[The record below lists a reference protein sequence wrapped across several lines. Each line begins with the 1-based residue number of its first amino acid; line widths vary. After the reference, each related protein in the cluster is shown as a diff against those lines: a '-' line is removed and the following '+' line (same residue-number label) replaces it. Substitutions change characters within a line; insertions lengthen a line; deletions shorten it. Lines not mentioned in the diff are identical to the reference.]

1 MLYACEGIGKTVH
14 VYVDVNDSKSLV
26 LWLTRGRM
34 LYAGADYINTVTGEL
49 VYQRKATFAERQYA
63 VEKIRKALLD
73 DSYDNLEL
81 YNCGCGE
88 NISMILD
95 TLASI

>member
-1 MLYACEGIGKTVH
+1 MLYACEGIGNTVH
-14 VYVDVNDSKSLV
+14 VDIEVNDSKSIV
-26 LWLTRGRM
+26 VWLTHGK
-34 LYAGADYINTVTGEL
+34 LLHVGADYINTVTGEV
-49 VYQRKATFAERQYA
+49 VYQRKASFAEVQHA
-63 VEKIRKALLD
+63 VSEIRTALLD
-73 DSYDNLEL
+73 DNYGNLVL

>member
-14 VYVDVNDSKSLV
+14 VHVDVNDSKSLV

-34 LYAGADYINTVTGEL
+34 LYVGADYINTVTGEL

-63 VEKIRKALLD
+63 VEKIRKALVD
-73 DSYDNLEL
+73 TNIEL

-88 NISMILD
+88 NISLIL
-95 TLASI
+95 TVLESI